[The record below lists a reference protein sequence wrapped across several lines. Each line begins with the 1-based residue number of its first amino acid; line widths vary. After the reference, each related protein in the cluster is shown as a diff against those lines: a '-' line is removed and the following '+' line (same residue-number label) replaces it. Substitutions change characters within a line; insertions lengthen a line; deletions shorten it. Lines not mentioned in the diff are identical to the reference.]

1 MPVCRC
7 LALTASLLLAAGL
20 ARADLTI
27 PGADGSDG
35 SLHVTADTVID
46 LSQAPTAA
54 WDTASTDVGSNGS
67 NAGNGVYD
75 PDKWA
80 VVFKYASVTVDADA
94 TLTFDNHPSR
104 APVVW
109 LVSGDVTIDGTVD
122 VGGVDGAVAPGLA
135 EPGPGGFRGG
145 MGYSAGGA
153 ASGSGL
159 GPGGGPVSGDS
170 GYGGSYGAPAHSGSE
185 SYGNSSLVPLVG
197 GSGGGGDGD
206 RSSGGGGGA
215 GALFIASG
223 ATVILNG
230 SIVANGGDR
239 GFFSGNAYYYQP
251 GGGSGGGLRVVSR
264 ELAGNGT
271 MEALGG
277 SSYNVDHDGS
287 VGRIR
292 LEYVTD
298 TSSLLVTPSP
308 SVVPLTDGSTALI
321 WPPTSAP
328 SAKILSIGGETVGDD
343 PRASF
348 GTYGADVAIPDTEST
363 QVIVETINVE
373 EAAEVYVRVTPRSNA
388 AHQFIPAALDT
399 VISNDPLV
407 VHWTANIPVDVGYSA
422 IQAKVI
428 RP

>member
-1 MPVCRC
+1 
-7 LALTASLLLAAGL
+7 
-20 ARADLTI
+20 
-27 PGADGSDG
+27 
-35 SLHVTADTVID
+35 
-46 LSQAPTAA
+46 
-54 WDTASTDVGSNGS
+54 
-67 NAGNGVYD
+67 
-75 PDKWA
+75 
-80 VVFKYASVTVDADA
+80 
-94 TLTFDNHPSR
+94 
-104 APVVW
+104 
-109 LVSGDVTIDGTVD
+109 
-122 VGGVDGAVAPGLA
+122 
-135 EPGPGGFRGG
+135 
-145 MGYSAGGA
+145 
-153 ASGSGL
+153 
-159 GPGGGPVSGDS
+159 
-170 GYGGSYGAPAHSGSE
+170 
-185 SYGNSSLVPLVG
+185 
-197 GSGGGGDGD
+197 
-206 RSSGGGGGA
+206 
-215 GALFIASG
+215 
-223 ATVILNG
+223 
-230 SIVANGGDR
+230 
-239 GFFSGNAYYYQP
+239 
-251 GGGSGGGLRVVSR
+251 
-264 ELAGNGT
+264 